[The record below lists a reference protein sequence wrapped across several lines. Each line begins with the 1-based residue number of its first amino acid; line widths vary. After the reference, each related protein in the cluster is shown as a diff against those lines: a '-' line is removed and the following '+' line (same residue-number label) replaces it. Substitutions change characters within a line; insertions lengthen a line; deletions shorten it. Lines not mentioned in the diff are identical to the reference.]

1 MRNLE
6 AVRYKQRL
14 DNLFERLD
22 KLFSKDSDFS
32 GEIELQSHWARYLC
46 ILVSGF
52 LETSVQAIYSQYAR
66 EKATPYVANYVTRKL
81 KRFTNPKM
89 EDILTL
95 SGMFSKEWRDHLE
108 NATEGELKAAV
119 DSIVANR
126 NQIAHGVDV
135 GISFVTIRGYYQSA
149 VKVVDVIEKTCA

>member
-14 DNLFERLD
+14 DHLFEKISAFPD
-22 KLFSKDSDFS
+22 D
-32 GEIELQSHWARYLC
+32 IELQSHWSRYLC

-52 LETSVQAIYSQYAR
+52 LETSVQAIYSQYAK
-66 EKATPYVANYVTRKL
+66 EKSISHVANYVTKRL
-81 KRFTNPKM
+81 ERFTNPNM

-95 SGMFSKEWRDHLE
+95 AGMFNKDWRDYLE

-149 VKVVDVIEKTCA
+149 VKVVDLIEKTCA